1 MAMLRSVLYVIGLL
15 LCVLSGAMLL
25 PAMVDY
31 AAGDVDWRV
40 FVASAGLTAYAGG
53 SMILAFRAPHI
64 HIRAREGFLLTTGSW
79 VAVSAFGSLPLMF
92 SSLHLSLADAVFE
105 TVSGLTTTG
114 ATVLTGLD
122 TMAPGLLFWRS
133 LLQWIGGVGIIV
145 AAIFMLPLLR
155 VGGMQLF
162 RSESSD
168 ISEKVAPRVYQIASL
183 TIVIY
188 AVLTFVCAI
197 CLVVAGMPPF
207 DAINH
212 AMTTLATGG
221 FSTRDAS
228 IGFYDSVPIE
238 FVLVIFMVAGA
249 LPLVF
254 YAMLVKDGR
263 RAWRQEKQVPAFLLT
278 LVAAILAVALWRIS
292 SNPEELWPA
301 LREAAFN
308 VTSVI
313 TDTGFAST
321 DFSKWGTGAHALF
334 LLLMFIGG
342 CAGST
347 SGSVKIFRWQILFR
361 SFAVHL
367 KRNIAP
373 HRMIVPRYRDKP
385 VDDEMVSSVR
395 NFFFMYV
402 LTWGVVSTL
411 LMFTGLDFLSSGS
424 AVATAMANAG
434 PGLGPVVGPGTT
446 FASVSDPAKWL
457 LCVAMLL
464 GRLELTTV
472 YILFLPDFWRN

>member
-1 MAMLRSVLYVIGLL
+1 MLRTALYVIGLL
-15 LCVLSGAMLL
+15 LCVLAATMLL

-31 AAGDVDWRV
+31 ASGNSDWRV
-40 FVASAGLTAYAGG
+40 FIASAGLTAYAGG
-53 SMILAFRAPHI
+53 SMILAFRETHV

-79 VAVSAFGSLPLMF
+79 LAVSAFGSLPLIF
-92 SSLHLSLADAVFE
+92 SSLHLSVADAVFE

-168 ISEKVAPRVYQIASL
+168 ISEKVAPRIYQIASL

-188 AVLTFVCAI
+188 AVLTFICAI
-197 CLVVAGMPPF
+197 SLVVVGMTPF

-212 AMTTLATGG
+212 AMAALATGG
-221 FSTRDAS
+221 FSTKDAS
-228 IGFYDSVPIE
+228 VGFYNSVPIE
-238 FVLVIFMVAGA
+238 LVLVVFMVAGA

-254 YAMLVKDGR
+254 YAMLIKDGR

-278 LVAAILAVALWRIS
+278 LAAGILAVTIWRIS
-292 SNPEELWPA
+292 SSPDGFWHA
-301 LREAAFN
+301 LREATFN

-321 DFSKWGTGAHALF
+321 DFSTWGPGAHALF
-334 LLLMFIGG
+334 LILMFIGG

-347 SGSVKIFRWQILFR
+347 AGSIKIFRWQILYR
-361 SFAVHL
+361 SFVVHL

-373 HRMIVPRYRDKP
+373 HRMIVPRYRDKA
-385 VDDEMVSSVR
+385 VDDDMVSSVR
-395 NFFFMYV
+395 NFFFMYI
-402 LTWGVVSTL
+402 LTWGVISTL
-411 LMFTGLDFLSSGS
+411 LMFTGLDLLSSVS

-434 PGLGPVVGPGTT
+434 PGLGPIVGPGTT
-446 FASVSDPAKWL
+446 FESVSDPAKWL
-457 LCVAMLL
+457 LSIAMLL